1 MFSWIMELYGSAV
14 KILSNWMYSYIL
26 IILLVGAGIY
36 FTVRTKGV
44 QFRALREAIRVVMEP
59 KEDEKSISSFQALMI
74 STASR
79 VGTGNIAGISTA
91 LCIGG
96 PGAMFWM
103 WLTALLGSASA
114 FIESALSQI
123 YKRKAADGSSYGGPA
138 YYIQAVLKKR
148 WLGIVF
154 ASVLILTYMGGFNM
168 VASFNISDSFRRFS
182 FYQPGTTPL
191 IVGVALALIF
201 GICIFGGSRRIS
213 RITEVIVPLMG
224 IFYIGVSLFIVI
236 THLEL
241 LPGVI
246 ASIFKGAFDV
256 KAIFGGFAG
265 SAVMQGI
272 KRGLFSNEAGVGSAP
287 NASASAGVSHPAK
300 QGLVQMLS
308 VYIDT
313 IVICSA
319 TGFMLL
325 CSGVAPEGGLAGMPY
340 VQEAVAGSLGAFGSV
355 FITVALFMFVFTT
368 LIGNFYYAEMGL
380 SYICDKAPGKAFL
393 NVFRVAAALIVCLG
407 ATMDFSVVWD
417 TADVLMGLMA
427 LINLPVI
434 VILSKPAIHCMQDYF
449 RQKKQGKNPVFRA
462 KDIGLKTKT
471 DFWNE

>member
-1 MFSWIMELYGSAV
+1 MFSGIVEAYGKV
-14 KILSNWMYSYIL
+14 IGTLSNWMYSYIL

-36 FTVRTKGV
+36 FTVKTKGV
-44 QFRALREAIRVVMEP
+44 QFRALKEAIKVVMEP
-59 KEDEKSISSFQALMI
+59 KDDEKSISSFQALMV

-96 PGAMFWM
+96 AGAMFWM
-103 WLTALLGSASA
+103 WLIALLGSASA
-114 FIESALSQI
+114 FIESTLAQI

-148 WLGIVF
+148 WLGVLF
-154 ASVLILTYMGGFNM
+154 ATVLIVTYMGGFNM
-168 VASFNISDSFRRFS
+168 VAAFNISDSFRRYD

-191 IVGVALALIF
+191 VIGLILAVIF
-201 GICIFGGSRRIS
+201 GICIFGGSKRIS
-213 RITEVIVPLMG
+213 KITEVIVPVMG
-224 IFYIGVSLFIVI
+224 IFYIAVSLFIVI
-236 THLEL
+236 THLNL

-246 ASIFKGAFDV
+246 VSIFKGAFDIS
-256 KAIFGGFAG
+256 AIFGGFAG
-265 SAVMQGI
+265 SAVMQGV

-287 NASASAGVSHPAK
+287 NAAASAGVSHPVK

-325 CSGVAPEGGLAGMPY
+325 CSGVVPEEGIAGMPY
-340 VQEAVAGSLGAFGSV
+340 VQEAVAGSLGGFGSV
-355 FITVALFMFVFTT
+355 FITVALFLFAFTT

-380 SYICDKAPGKAFL
+380 RYICDKTPKKMIM
-393 NVFRVAAALIVCLG
+393 NIFRIAAALIVCMG

-434 VILSKPAIHCMQDYF
+434 VILAKPALRCMQDYF
-449 RQKKQGKNPVFRA
+449 KQKKSGKNPVFKA
-462 KDIGLKTKT
+462 KDINLETKT
-471 DFWNE
+471 DFWN

>member
-1 MFSWIMELYGSAV
+1 MELYGSAV

-36 FTVRTKGV
+36 FTVRTKGI

-114 FIESALSQI
+114 FIESALAQI

-355 FITVALFMFVFTT
+355 FITVALFMFAFTT

-380 SYICDKAPGKAFL
+380 SYICDKAPGKALL

>member
-1 MFSWIMELYGSAV
+1 MFSGIIEAYGKV
-14 KILSNWMYSYIL
+14 VGVLSNWMYSYIL

-36 FTVRTKGV
+36 FTIRTKGI
-44 QFRALREAIRVVMEP
+44 QFRALKEAIRVVMEP

-114 FIESALSQI
+114 FIESSLAQI

-168 VASFNISDSFRRFS
+168 VASFNISDSFRRYD

-191 IVGVALALIF
+191 IVGVVLALIF

-236 THLEL
+236 THLNL

-246 ASIFKGAFDV
+246 ASIFKGAFNLS
-256 KAIFGGFAG
+256 AIFGGFAG
-265 SAVMQGI
+265 SAIMQGI

-325 CSGVAPEGGLAGMPY
+325 CSGVAPEGGIAGMPY
-340 VQEAVAGSLGAFGSV
+340 VQEAVAGSLGSFGSI
-355 FITVALFMFVFTT
+355 FITVALFMFAFTT

-380 SYICDKAPGKAFL
+380 RYICDKAPGKALL
-393 NVFRVAAALIVCLG
+393 NTFRVAAALIVCLG

-449 RQKKQGKNPVFRA
+449 RQKAQGKNPVFRA

-471 DFWNE
+471 DFWND

>member
-1 MFSWIMELYGSAV
+1 MFSGIVEAYGKV
-14 KILSNWMYSYIL
+14 IGTLSNWMYSYIL

-36 FTVRTKGV
+36 FTVKTKGV
-44 QFRALREAIRVVMEP
+44 QFRALKEAIKVVMEP
-59 KEDEKSISSFQALMI
+59 KDDEKSISSFQALMV

-96 PGAMFWM
+96 AGAMFWM
-103 WLTALLGSASA
+103 WLIALLGSASA
-114 FIESALSQI
+114 FIESTLAQI

-148 WLGIVF
+148 WLGVLF
-154 ASVLILTYMGGFNM
+154 AAVLIVTYMGGFNM
-168 VASFNISDSFRRFS
+168 VAAFNISDSFRRYD

-191 IVGVALALIF
+191 VIGLILAVIF
-201 GICIFGGSRRIS
+201 GICIFGGSKRIS
-213 RITEVIVPLMG
+213 KITEVIVAVMG
-224 IFYIGVSLFIVI
+224 IFYIAVSLFIVI
-236 THLEL
+236 THLNL

-246 ASIFKGAFDV
+246 VSIFKGAFDIS
-256 KAIFGGFAG
+256 AIFGGFAG
-265 SAVMQGI
+265 SAVMQGV

-287 NASASAGVSHPAK
+287 NAAASAGVSHPVK

-325 CSGVAPEGGLAGMPY
+325 CSGVVPEEGIAGMPY
-340 VQEAVAGSLGAFGSV
+340 VQEAVAGSLGGFGSV
-355 FITVALFMFVFTT
+355 FITVALFLFAFTT

-380 SYICDKAPGKAFL
+380 RYICDKTPKKMIM
-393 NVFRVAAALIVCLG
+393 NIFRIAAALIVCMG

-434 VILSKPAIHCMQDYF
+434 VLLAKPALRCMQDYF
-449 RQKKQGKNPVFRA
+449 KQKKSGKNPVFKA
-462 KDIGLKTKT
+462 KDINLETKT
-471 DFWNE
+471 DFWN